1 MTKQPSPENSFL
13 ADHVAHLVDSHL
25 RLTGRPLINLKAS
38 PENVAEAVFNAEFVV
53 LSSGTEADPL
63 FNYANRCALE
73 LFEFGWDDL
82 ITLPARESAE
92 AVNQNERAKL
102 MQQVID
108 SGCIENYA
116 GVRVSASGR
125 RFMIEQATVWNVHS
139 NDGAL
144 LGQAAAFSLWHDV

>member
-1 MTKQPSPENSFL
+1 MQANNLTGINRETMTKQPSPANSFL
-13 ADHVAHLVDSHL
+13 ADHVALLVDSHL

-38 PENVAEAVFNAEFVV
+38 PENVAEAVFNAEFPV

-73 LFEFGWDDL
+73 LFELGWDDL

-108 SGCIENYA
+108 SGCIERLCRGA
-116 GVRVSASGR
+116 GFCER
-125 RFMIEQATVWNVHS
+125 E
-139 NDGAL
+139 AL
-144 LGQAAAFSLWHDV
+144 YD